1 MPPSSP
7 ELLFLPL
14 GGAGEIGMNLSLY
27 GYDDNWLIV
36 DCGIAFGDDRTPG
49 IDVMVPDIRF
59 ISDLPKKPLGIVLT
73 HAHEDH
79 LGGVPYLW
87 REIGCPVYATPFASG
102 LLRRKL
108 PEAGL
113 EGKVPIREVPC
124 GGGVEIGPFDLSF
137 VSLAHSVPETQAIAI
152 KTPAGTVLHATDWK
166 MDPAPLLGPV
176 TDEAAL
182 RRIGDEGVIAMMCD
196 STNVFVEG
204 TSGSE
209 GPLRDSLID
218 IVGRCQN
225 RVAIACFA
233 SNVARMETCVA
244 AAQATG
250 RHVGLVGRS
259 LWRMN
264 EIARECGY
272 LADCP
277 EFVDISEIGYLPREE
292 TLLIVTGS
300 QGEAQAALSRIASGD
315 HRDVAL
321 EAGDTVIFSSKE
333 IPGNEKAIGRVQN
346 RLAADG
352 VQVITDG
359 SEFVHVSGHPAQE
372 ELRSFYDLVRPPLLV
387 PIHGETRHLKKHL
400 AFAEECGIPDTL
412 MAENGTIIRLSPGP
426 AEIVDDVYA
435 GRLAIDGKRLIP
447 VDGEVIRA
455 RRRIGYSGIAVAT
468 VVLNEKGALH
478 EDPQLSLPGLVD
490 ETGDDLDICNDAID
504 AIATAIEGISRK
516 SRDDDEAVIA
526 AARRAIRQI
535 FRDQLGRRP
544 HAEIHVV
551 RI

>member
-1 MPPSSP
+1 MARSTS
-7 ELLFLPL
+7 ELVFLPL

-27 GYDDNWLIV
+27 GYEDNWLIV
-36 DCGIAFGDDRTPG
+36 DCGITFGDERTPG

-59 ISDLPKKPLGIVLT
+59 ITDLPEKPLGIVLT

-108 PEAGL
+108 PEVGL

-124 GGGVEIGPFDLSF
+124 GGGVEIGPFDLRF

-152 KTPAGTVLHATDWK
+152 TTPAGTVLHGTDWK
-166 MDPAPLLGPV
+166 LDPAPLLGPR

-182 RRIGDEGVIAMMCD
+182 KRIGDEGVIAMMCD
-196 STNVFVEG
+196 STNVFVDG

-209 GPLRDSLID
+209 GPLRDSLIE
-218 IVGRCQN
+218 IVGRCEQ

-264 EIARECGY
+264 EVARECGY
-272 LADCP
+272 LMDCP
-277 EFVDISEIGYLPREE
+277 DFVDVNDIDFLPREE
-292 TLLIVTGS
+292 ILLIVTGS
-300 QGEAQAALSRIASGD
+300 QGESQAALSRIASGE
-315 HRDVAL
+315 HRDVSL

-333 IPGNEKAIGRVQN
+333 IPGNEKAIGRIQN
-346 RLAADG
+346 RLATDG
-352 VQVITDG
+352 VKVITEDKA
-359 SEFVHVSGHPAQE
+359 FVHVSGHPARD
-372 ELRSFYDLVRPPLLV
+372 ELKSFYELVRPPLLV
-387 PIHGETRHLKKHL
+387 PIHGETRHLKEHL
-400 AFAEECGIPDTL
+400 AFARQCGIPDAV
-412 MAENGTIIRLSPGP
+412 MAENGSMLRLAPGP
-426 AEIVDDVYA
+426 VEIIDEVVS

-447 VDGEVIRA
+447 VDGDVIRA

-468 VVLNEKGALH
+468 IVLNKKGDLH
-478 EDPQLSLPGLVD
+478 EDPQLSLPGLADGTGEDD
-490 ETGDDLDICNDAID
+490 EIYNTAID
-504 AIATAIEGISRK
+504 AIAGAVDELSHR
-516 SRDDDEAVIA
+516 SRDDDEAVTM
-526 AARRAIRQI
+526 AARRAIRQT
-535 FRDQLGRRP
+535 FREILGRRP
-544 HAEIHVV
+544 HVEIHIV